1 MKKLVSL
8 LLTAAV
14 TISALV
20 AAPKITEPV
29 ELKAGTDYTIETCF
43 FGDKYFSIDG
53 N

>member
-20 AAPKITEPV
+20 AAPTISEPV
-29 ELKAGTDYTIETCF
+29 E
-43 FGDKYFSIDG
+43 
-53 N
+53 